1 MTVINTNV
9 SATLASNAIARNER
23 AMGTAMERLSTG
35 KRINS
40 AADDAAGL
48 AIASRMASQVKGLE
62 QAARNTSDAISMVQ
76 TIEGAGKEIVNILS
90 RMKELAV
97 QANSGTYSDTDR
109 AALDLEFNELRD
121 EINRIAENTEW
132 NGRKLM
138 DGVAAG
144 NVGDAGHTPTPIN
157 IQVGAGSSQTMQISF
172 KDWAVDYDNVAHA
185 DDRNGAY
192 GNTTSAM
199 NSAAVGVDS
208 TDNATTAIVALDK
221 AIDNATAELAK
232 YGAYMN
238 RLEYA
243 SDNLLNVAQNTDA
256 SRSRIE
262 DADYAAETSE
272 LAKTQIIAQAG
283 TAMLAQA
290 NQIKQTV
297 LALLQ

>member
-172 KDWAVDYDNVAHA
+172 KDWAVDYNNVSDP

-262 DADYAAETSE
+262 DADYAKETSE